1 MNDAAPQPIFAKD
14 YIPHPYRIERVRLDI
29 ALDPA
34 FTRVRASMRVRRQ
47 AAADAN
53 LPLVLDGE
61 AQQLLSVHIDGNLLP
76 EDAYVCTE
84 QSLTIVDPP
93 SDLFE
98 IEIETGIDPSANRA
112 LEGLY
117 LSNDMYCTQC
127 EAEGFRRI
135 TYFIDRPDN
144 LALFTTRITGD
155 RESCPVL
162 LSNGNLVASG
172 VLDDGRHWAEWS
184 DPYPKPSYLFALVAG
199 DLACVQ
205 DRFLTASG
213 REVDLRIYVEQGMQ
227 DRCDYAMDALKRAMR
242 WDETR
247 FGLEYDLDIYMIVAV
262 SHFNMGAMENKG
274 LNIFNAKYVLARPD
288 TATDADYE
296 GIERVIAH
304 EYFHNWTGNR
314 VTCRDWFQLSLK
326 EGLTVFRDQEF
337 SADMRAAA
345 VQRINDVQMLRA
357 RQFAEDAGPLA
368 HPVQPD
374 SYIEV
379 NNFYTAT
386 VYEKGAE
393 IVRMIHSLLGEEKFA
408 DGLRTYLS
416 RHDGT
421 AATVEDFVAAMEQA
435 GSIDLSRF
443 RHWYHQAGTPHVTA
457 AQAYDPERQ
466 TLVLKLSQHTP
477 PTPGQTEKPPMQI
490 PVRMGLVDKQS
501 GAPVPLSLFDGAA
514 EGVLSLEEA
523 SQTFE
528 FSGVSRPAV
537 ASLFRGFSA
546 PVILSEEEDGAVRA
560 LRAEVDPDPFNRWQA
575 VQQLAMQ
582 QILDQIARIQDGA
595 TVAFDGQLIAAIGS
609 ALKDRDS
616 DKAFIAKLLAMPGEQ
631 EVAQHLS
638 QVDAA
643 AVHKARYALRREIA
657 TALRAELETIYHDNR
672 VTQSYRPDPQ
682 QAGQR
687 ALRNGALG
695 LLAALETPA
704 TNALVDAHYRSADNM
719 TDAMAALGLLANL
732 DIPERDTALADFH
745 ARWRDDPLVL
755 DKWYMVQ
762 AQSRLPD
769 TLDRVAKLRAA
780 PEFEIDNPN
789 RVRALI
795 GAFCHG
801 NPLHFH
807 APDGSGYRFFADQV
821 LALNGINAQIAARLL
836 TAIDQWRRYMPAC
849 QTHARAAL
857 ERIVAAQGL
866 TRDVYE
872 IASKTLDA
880 PEASGS

>member
-14 YIPHPYRIERVRLDI
+14 YTPHPYRIDRVKLEI
-29 ALDPA
+29 ALDPT
-34 FTRVRASMRVRRQ
+34 FTRVSANMTIRRQ
-47 AAADAN
+47 GTKGVRP
-53 LPLVLDGE
+53 PLVLDGE
-61 AQQLLSVHIDGNLLP
+61 AQQLLALRIDGNLLA

-84 QSLTIVDPP
+84 HSLTIIDPP

-98 IEIETGIDPSANRA
+98 IDIETGIDPSSNRA

-117 LSNDMYCTQC
+117 LSGGMYCTQC

-144 LALFTTRITGD
+144 LALFTTRIIGD

-172 VLDDGRHWAEWS
+172 TMDDGRHWVEWV

-199 DLACVQ
+199 DLACVR
-205 DRFLTASG
+205 DRFITASG
-213 REVDLRIYVEQGMQ
+213 RGVDLRIYVEQGMQ

-288 TATDADYE
+288 TATDTDYE

-337 SADMRAAA
+337 SADMRAAP
-345 VQRINDVQMLRA
+345 VQRINDVQALRA

-368 HPVQPD
+368 HPVQPA
-374 SYIEV
+374 SYIEI

-393 IVRMIHSLLGEEKFA
+393 IVRMIHSLIGEEKFA
-408 DGLRTYLS
+408 AGLRAYLS
-416 RHDGT
+416 GHDGT
-421 AATVEDFVAAMEQA
+421 AATVEDFVVAMEQA
-435 GSIDLSRF
+435 SDIDLTQF
-443 RHWYHQAGTPHVTA
+443 RRWYHQAGTPRVA
-457 AQAYDPERQ
+457 ASQAYDAERQ
-466 TLVLKLSQHTP
+466 TLVLSLSQHTP
-477 PTPGQTEKPPMQI
+477 PTPGQTDKQPLQI
-490 PVRMGLVDKQS
+490 PVRIGLLDQQS
-501 GAPVPLSLFDGAA
+501 GAPVLSGLFDGAA
-514 EGVLSLEEA
+514 DGVLSLDKA
-523 SQTFE
+523 SQAFE
-528 FSGVSRPAV
+528 FSNVARPAV

-546 PVILSEEEDGAVRA
+546 PVILSEQEDGAALA
-560 LRAEVDPDPFNRWQA
+560 LRAEGDPDPFNRWQA
-575 VQQLAMQ
+575 VQQLALR
-582 QILDQIARIQDGA
+582 QILDQVSQAKDGGA
-595 TVAFDGQLIAAIGS
+595 FAFDAQLIAAIGS
-609 ALKDRDS
+609 ALTDCDS
-616 DKAFIAKLLAMPGEQ
+616 DKAFIAKLLGIPGEQ

-638 QVDAA
+638 RVDSA
-643 AVHKARYALRREIA
+643 AVHKARFALRREIA
-657 TALRAELETIYHDNR
+657 TALQTELEVLYHDNI
-672 VTQSYRPDPQ
+672 VTEPYSPDPQ
-682 QAGQR
+682 QAGRR
-687 ALRNGALG
+687 ALRNSALG
-695 LLAALETPA
+695 LLATLETPA
-704 TNALVDAHYRSADNM
+704 TNALVDAHYRNADNM
-719 TDAMAALGLLANL
+719 TDAIAALALLANL
-732 DIPERDTALADFH
+732 AIPERDTALADFY

-755 DKWYMVQ
+755 DKWYIVQ
-762 AQSRLPD
+762 AQSQLPD
-769 TLDRVAKLRAA
+769 TLERVQKLRVA

-836 TAIDQWRRYMPAC
+836 TAIDQWRRYMPEC
-849 QTHARAAL
+849 QVHARAAL
-857 ERIVAAQGL
+857 ERIVAAEGL

-880 PEASGS
+880 AEPPGL